1 MATENEDSV
10 LSLEGTE
17 QSSDQPQV
25 TEQGHSKIL
34 PKPNGHSFPC
44 LIIVLSQ
51 TPTPRLTNPVSGPAA
66 ALCPL
71 PLNRSRFSLAKWDGQ
86 DWAVRRARW

>member
-25 TEQGHSKIL
+25 TQQVTGKTFPRPMAI
-34 PKPNGHSFPC
+34 SF
-44 LIIVLSQ
+44 
-51 TPTPRLTNPVSGPAA
+51 
-66 ALCPL
+66 
-71 PLNRSRFSLAKWDGQ
+71 LA
-86 DWAVRRARW
+86 